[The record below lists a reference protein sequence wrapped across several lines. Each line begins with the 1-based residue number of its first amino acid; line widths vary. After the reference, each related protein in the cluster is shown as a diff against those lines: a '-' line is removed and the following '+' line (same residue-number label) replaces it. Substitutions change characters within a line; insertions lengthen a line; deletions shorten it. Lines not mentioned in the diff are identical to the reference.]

1 MLEANAKA
9 PTQTKW
15 RAIAAIMR
23 LDKPIGAYLLAAPTA
38 WALVIASEG
47 WPETPILCIFA
58 LGVVITR
65 AAGCTTNDLT
75 DRDIDGHVERTR
87 FRPLVSGALSVKEAL
102 FLLLTLLVIAL
113 VLVLQ
118 TNTLTVQLSF
128 IGLGLTVIYPFM
140 KRITY
145 LPQVVLGAAFSW
157 PVPMAFAAVLNELPT
172 SLWWLFAANLIWT
185 VVYDTQYAMVDR
197 EDDLKVGVKSTAIL
211 FGQLD
216 RRIIA
221 MLQVATLYCFFET
234 GRAFGLAWPFYLAIT
249 AVGALFIRHQWLIRE
264 RDRGACFKAFDES
277 KWIGVIVFIGLI
289 ATYAL

>member
-1 MLEANAKA
+1 M
-9 PTQTKW
+9 PQTPVQAKW
-15 RAIAAIMR
+15 RAIAAITR

-47 WPETPILCIFA
+47 WPETAILWIFA

-87 FRPLVSGALSVKEAL
+87 TRPLVSGALSVKEAL
-102 FLLLTLLVIAL
+102 VLLLTLLAL
-113 VLVLQ
+113 ALALVLQ
-118 TNTLTVQLSF
+118 TNLLTIQLSF
-128 IGLGLTVIYPFM
+128 IGLGLTIIYPFM
-140 KRITY
+140 KRVTY

-157 PVPMAFAAVLNELPT
+157 PVPMAFAAVLDKLPPE
-172 SLWWLFAANLIWT
+172 LWWLFTANLIWT

-221 MLQVATLYCFFET
+221 MLQVVTLYCFFET
-234 GRAFGLAWPFYLAIT
+234 GQAFALAWPYYVAIA
-249 AVGALFIRHQWLIRE
+249 AVAALFIRHQWLIRE
-264 RDRGACFKAFDES
+264 RQRAACFQAFDES
-277 KWIGVIVFIGLI
+277 KWIGVIVLAGLLANYSI
-289 ATYAL
+289 